1 MHFFFQLSLVSH
13 SFLQLLNHSSWI
25 FDILLL
31 SPSQNPQ
38 QYKYFENIVPRGI
51 ASKPCSVVIKKSS
64 TAYRE
69 TLKCLEL
76 SIYGSSANGLF
87 VEVAITIG
95 CAQVAPSPLPL
106 PGFQVLTTL
115 QTGGLD
121 SSLNLHGIAVFSY
134 SLLSDS

>member
-1 MHFFFQLSLVSH
+1 MHYFFS
-13 SFLQLLNHSSWI
+13 SFLFPIHFYNSSTTPAGSLT
-25 FDILLL
+25 F

-38 QYKYFENIVPRGI
+38 QHKYFENIVPRGI

-69 TLKCLEL
+69 TLKCLKL
-76 SIYGSSANGLF
+76 SIYGPSAKGLF

-95 CAQVAPSPLPL
+95 CAQGAPSPLPL

-121 SSLNLHGIAVFSY
+121 SSLNLHGIAVCSY